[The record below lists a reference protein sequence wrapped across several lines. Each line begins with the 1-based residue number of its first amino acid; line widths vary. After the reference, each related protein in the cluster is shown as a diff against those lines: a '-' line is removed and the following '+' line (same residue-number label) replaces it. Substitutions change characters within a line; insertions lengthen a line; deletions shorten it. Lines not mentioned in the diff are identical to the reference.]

1 MILSEDL
8 WNGFIFPKDSKGK
21 IKSNLVKKWIAEVN
35 YKSLLFNELLSHESI
50 IELRS
55 LGFMFA
61 VELASEEK
69 VNQVIH
75 QLLEKGIIGFYFL
88 SCRNAFR
95 LAPPLCITEDEIKWA
110 CKEITEV
117 LDGST

>member
-1 MILSEDL
+1 ME
-8 WNGFIFPKDSKGK
+8 
-21 IKSNLVKKWIAEVN
+21 NLKVLEKEKWIDEVN